1 MSNLLSSS
9 EKSKFDS
16 RKLENCANNLKVVEL
31 KKKYHQRINS
41 ANLLEAKIRNASELR
56 SLNFDKGLND
66 PPKPKQI

>member
-31 KKKYHQRINS
+31 KKKVSPKNKFS
-41 ANLLEAKIRNASELR
+41 KPIRS
-56 SLNFDKGLND
+56 KD
-66 PPKPKQI
+66 PQCI